1 MRPGQGPATGKTAM
15 GWDMRTAALTP
26 RLRDDALAT
35 LRATTEGGP
44 ELDVLV
50 VGGGVTGAGIALDAV
65 TRGLSTAVIDAQD
78 WASGTSSRSSKLVHG
93 GLRYLQMLDFHLV
106 REALT
111 ERDLLIQDLA
121 PHLVKPV
128 PFLYPLEHRVWER
141 AYVGAGI
148 ALYDTLASVNGRKRA
163 MPLHQH
169 VTRKGLERKFPDL
182 RHDAAVGAVQY
193 WDANVDDARLVSTL
207 IRTAA
212 SYGAHAASRTQVVAL
227 TTTSG
232 GAVTGAEL
240 VDLES
245 GERFTVRARHVINAT
260 GVWTEQTESL
270 AGTEGGLRVL
280 ASKGIHIVVPR
291 DRIAGNVGLILQT
304 EKSVLFVIPWSR
316 YWVIGTTD
324 TPFEQELTHPVATS
338 ADIDYVIEH
347 ANTVLARPISRE
359 DVIGTWAGLRP
370 LLQPGTKE
378 GTSSAKVSR
387 EHTVASPT
395 PGLTVIAG
403 GKLTTYR
410 VMAKDAVDFAI
421 GSRATTLPSITE
433 RVPLVGAEGLEVV
446 QRQSRDTAQR
456 YGWDRGRMDH
466 LLHRYG
472 SLVHELLDLI
482 EAEPALAEPLEH
494 APAYI
499 GAEIVYAVTHE
510 GALHLDD
517 VLMHRTRLNYEQA
530 DKGVGA
536 LDEIADL
543 VAPRLGWDDAT
554 RAREIGAYRA
564 RAEAEQ
570 AAAQEPDDETAQA
583 ARARAEDL
591 APLLPLDTEREHP
604 VRPGHKPGSS
614 EQTPAANPPAG
625 T

>member
-1 MRPGQGPATGKTAM
+1 
-15 GWDMRTAALTP
+15 MRTAALTA

-35 LRATTEGGP
+35 LRASGEDGP

-50 VGGGVTGAGIALDAV
+50 IGGGVTGAGIALDAV
-65 TRGLSTAVIDAQD
+65 SRGLSTAVIEAQD

-111 ERDLLIQDLA
+111 ERDLLINSIA

-128 PFLYPLEHRVWER
+128 SFLYPLENRVWER
-141 AYVGAGI
+141 AYVGAGV
-148 ALYDTLASVNGRKRA
+148 ALYDTLASVSGRKRA
-163 MPLHQH
+163 MPIHRHL
-169 VTRKGLERKFPDL
+169 TRKGMERLFPDL
-182 RHDAAVGAVQY
+182 RHDAAIGAVRY
-193 WDANVDDARLVSTL
+193 WDASVDDARLVSTL
-207 IRTAA
+207 IRTAV
-212 SYGAHAASRTQVVAL
+212 SYGAHAATRTQVVGL
-227 TTTSG
+227 KTTSG

-240 VDLES
+240 VDLET
-245 GERFTVRARHVINAT
+245 GARFDVRARHVINAT
-260 GVWTEQTESL
+260 GVWTEQTEAL

-291 DRIAGNVGLILQT
+291 ERIAGDTGLILQT
-304 EKSVLFVIPWSR
+304 EKSVLFIIPWSR

-324 TPFEQELTHPVATS
+324 TPWEQELTHPVATA
-338 ADIDYVIEH
+338 ADIEYVIEH
-347 ANTVLARPISRE
+347 ANAVLSRPLTRE

-370 LLQPGTKE
+370 LLQPGTKA

-446 QRQSRDTAQR
+446 QRQSRDIAQR

-472 SLVHELLDLI
+472 SLLGELTELVDADPSLG
-482 EAEPALAEPLEH
+482 EPL
-494 APAYI
+494 ADASAYI

-536 LDEIADL
+536 LEAIADL
-543 VAPRLGWDDAT
+543 IAPRLGWDAEQRAT
-554 RAREIGAYRA
+554 EIEAYRS
-564 RAEAEQ
+564 R
-570 AAAQEPDDETAQA
+570 AAAEVAASAETNDADAETVRLRAAEIAPLVPLETA
-583 ARARAEDL
+583 
-591 APLLPLDTEREHP
+591 EHP
-604 VRPGHKPGSS
+604 SPGHKPGSPTGS
-614 EQTPAANPPAG
+614 PASSAPAG

>member
-1 MRPGQGPATGKTAM
+1 ME
-15 GWDMRTAALTP
+15 WDMRTAALTP

-50 VGGGVTGAGIALDAV
+50 IGGGVTGAGIALDAV

-111 ERDLLIQDLA
+111 ERDLLIQDIA

-128 PFLYPLEHRVWER
+128 PFLYPLENRVWER
-141 AYVGAGI
+141 AYVGAGV

-169 VTRKGLERKFPDL
+169 LTRKGMERKFPDL

-193 WDANVDDARLVSTL
+193 WDASVDDARLVSTL

-212 SYGAHAASRTQVVAL
+212 SYGAHAASRTQVVGL

-240 VDLES
+240 ADLET

-270 AGTEGGLRVL
+270 AGSEGGLRVL

-291 DRIAGNVGLILQT
+291 DRIAGNTGLILQT
-304 EKSVLFVIPWSR
+304 EKSVLFIIPWSR

-324 TPFEQELTHPVATS
+324 TPWEQDLVHPVATS
-338 ADIDYVIEH
+338 ADIDYVIDH
-347 ANTVLARPISRE
+347 ANTVLSRPISRE

-421 GSRATTLPSITE
+421 GSRATTLPSITHK
-433 RVPLVGAEGLEVV
+433 VPLVGAEGLQVL
-446 QRQSRDTAQR
+446 QRQSRDIGNR

-472 SLVHELLDLI
+472 SLLGELLELVDAAPELGK
-482 EAEPALAEPLEH
+482 PLPN

-499 GAEIVYAVTHE
+499 GAEVAYAVTHE

-536 LDEIADL
+536 LDEIADV
-543 VAPRLGWDDAT
+543 VAPRLGWDAAT
-554 RAREIGAYRA
+554 REREIAAYRT
-564 RAEAEQ
+564 RAEAEH
-570 AAAQEPDDETAQA
+570 AAAQQPDDAAAQA
-583 ARARAEDL
+583 ARDAAEDL
-591 APLLPLDTEREHP
+591 APLLPLDADP
-604 VRPGHKPGSS
+604 VHPGHKPGSS
-614 EQTPAANPPAG
+614 PETPAANPPAG

>member
-1 MRPGQGPATGKTAM
+1 ME
-15 GWDMRTAALTP
+15 WDMRTAALTS
-26 RLRDDALAT
+26 RLRDDALAA

-50 VGGGVTGAGIALDAV
+50 IGGGVTGAGIALDAV

-111 ERDLLIQDLA
+111 ERDLLISSLA

-128 PFLYPLEHRVWER
+128 PFLYPLENRVWER

-148 ALYDTLASVNGRKRA
+148 ALYDTLASVNGRHRA

-169 VTRKGLERKFPDL
+169 VSRKGLERKFPDL
-182 RHDAAVGAVQY
+182 RHDAAVGAIQY

-212 SYGAHAASRTQVVAL
+212 SYGAYAASRTQVVGL

-240 VDLES
+240 VDLET
-245 GERFTVRARHVINAT
+245 GDRFTVKARSVINAT
-260 GVWTEQTESL
+260 GVWTEETESL

-291 DRIAGNVGLILQT
+291 DRIAGHTGLILQT
-304 EKSVLFVIPWSR
+304 EKSVLFIIPWSR

-324 TPFEQELTHPVATS
+324 TPYEQDLTHPVATS
-338 ADIDYVIEH
+338 EDIDYVIDH
-347 ANTVLARPISRE
+347 ANAVLSRPISRE
-359 DVIGTWAGLRP
+359 DIIGTWAGLRP

-433 RVPLVGAEGLEVV
+433 RIPLVGAEGLEVL
-446 QRQSRDTAQR
+446 QRQSRDIGGR

-472 SLVHELLDLI
+472 SLLGELLELVDD
-482 EAEPALAEPLEH
+482 EPGLGQPLAG

-499 GAEIVYAVTHE
+499 GAEIAYAVTHE

-536 LDEIADL
+536 LEEIADII
-543 VAPRLGWDDAT
+543 APRLGWDAAT
-554 RAREIGAYRA
+554 REREIAAYRA
-564 RAEAEQ
+564 RAAAED
-570 AAAQEPDDETAQA
+570 AAAQQPDDTA
-583 ARARAEDL
+583 ARAAREAAEDI
-591 APLLPLDTEREHP
+591 APLLPLDAAP
-604 VRPGHKPGSS
+604 VHGGHKPGSS
-614 EQTPAANPPAG
+614 RQTPAAPGPAG

>member
-1 MRPGQGPATGKTAM
+1 
-15 GWDMRTAALTP
+15 MRTAALTAQARQDALT
-26 RLRDDALAT
+26 RLRESARQGD
-35 LRATTEGGP
+35 

-65 TRGLSTAVIDAQD
+65 TRGLSTAIVEAQD

-111 ERDLLIQDLA
+111 ERDLLIQRIA

-128 PFLYPLEHRVWER
+128 SFLYPLENRVWER
-141 AYVGAGI
+141 AYVGAGV
-148 ALYDTLASVNGRKRA
+148 ALYDTLATVSGSRRA
-163 MPLHQH
+163 MPIHRHL
-169 VTRKGLERKFPDL
+169 TRKGMERLFPDL
-182 RHDAAVGAVQY
+182 RHDAAIGAVRY
-193 WDANVDDARLVSTL
+193 WDASVDDARLVSTL
-207 IRTAA
+207 VRTAV
-212 SYGAHAASRTQVVAL
+212 SYGAHAASRTQIL
-227 TTTSG
+227 DLQTTTG
-232 GAVTGAEL
+232 GAVTGAVVE
-240 VDLES
+240 DLET
-245 GERFTVRARHVINAT
+245 GERIDVRARHVINAT

-270 AGTEGGLRVL
+270 AGSEGGLRVL

-291 DRIAGNVGLILQT
+291 SRIAGDTGLILQT
-304 EKSVLFVIPWSR
+304 EKSVLFIIPWSR

-324 TPFEQELTHPVATS
+324 TPWEQELTHPVATS

-347 ANTVLARPISRE
+347 ANAVLARPLTRD

-421 GSRATTLPSITE
+421 GSRATTLPSLTHDL
-433 RVPLVGAEGLEVV
+433 PLVGAEGLPVV
-446 QRQSRDTAQR
+446 QRQSRAIARR
-456 YGWDRGRMDH
+456 YGWDRPRMDH

-472 SLVHELLDLI
+472 SLLGELTDLCD
-482 EAEPALAEPLEH
+482 ERPELAKPLTH

-499 GAEIVYAVTHE
+499 GAEVVYAASHE

-530 DKGVGA
+530 DKGVSA
-536 LDEIADL
+536 LEEIAAL
-543 VAPRLGWDDAT
+543 VAPVLGWDDAT
-554 RAREIGAYRA
+554 TRREVEAYRA
-564 RAEAEQ
+564 RAEAED
-570 AAAQEPDDETAQA
+570 AAAQETDDASAQKVRL
-583 ARARAEDL
+583 RALDL
-591 APLLPLDTEREHP
+591 APMRPLE
-604 VRPGHKPGSS
+604 S
-614 EQTPAANPPAG
+614 
-625 T
+625 